1 MGVVFACEGMLKFLR
16 PDALGTGRFHKL
28 DIPAHRIIVNIDDA
42 TIVILSDTQQHAHA
56 AMP

>member
-1 MGVVFACEGMLKFLR
+1 MVFACEGMLKFLR